1 MFIPLPFYAPLD
13 GLPGLELSSLIEYLF
28 LFFVSSIRLT
38 GFLLSSPF
46 LGSRNVPLQAKI
58 VFSMVLCF
66 FNFGFIYQNGLDS
79 SVLDNLII
87 IIIIEAIIGVAAGL
101 SLTIWFSAASM
112 AGEKIAAATG
122 LGFSALVDPETGGQT
137 PVLSI
142 VLDLFLLTIFVSLNG
157 HLLAIDF
164 IMKSHEVLEIGSRS
178 PGIQL
183 IGIGIEAAGA
193 MFYGAGLIM
202 LPVVGGLMLSNVAIG
217 VITKSAPTLNLF
229 SFGFPITLLATFIF
243 LYFSASAIGFAMSDL
258 VESAIISMQDMIWG
272 INYG

>member
-13 GLPGLELSSLIEYLF
+13 ALPGLELSSLIEYLF
-28 LFFVSSIRLT
+28 LFFVSSVRLT

-79 SVLDNLII
+79 SVLDNLILI
-87 IIIIEAIIGVAAGL
+87 IIVEAIIGVAAGL

-164 IMKSHEVLEIGSRS
+164 IMKSHEVLEIGSRP
-178 PGIQL
+178 PGMQL

-229 SFGFPITLLATFIF
+229 SFGFPISLILAFIVLYLSTRSIGGTFAELTNNSLSTLERVL
-243 LYFSASAIGFAMSDL
+243 
-258 VESAIISMQDMIWG
+258 G
-272 INYG
+272 IL